1 MSTLRYYGETD
12 IVFSGSPRGVPP
24 LAMTRGDGWYATGEK
39 RKVGRPVVSIK
50 NPCAFSEATGLP
62 TSRLTLVIASGA
74 KQSSLNAHDRTTR
87 VPLVVSSGSPRGAPP
102 LAMTRQEETTLPPA
116 LRATAGAA
124 IGSSACPMRHCERS
138 EAIQSKRSR

>member
-24 LAMTRGDGWYATGEK
+24 LAMTRGDGWCATGFLLSD
-39 RKVGRPVVSIK
+39 RRTRLALGPH
-50 NPCAFSEATGLP
+50 AFSEATGEHAL
-62 TSRLTLVIASGA
+62 RLTLVIASGA